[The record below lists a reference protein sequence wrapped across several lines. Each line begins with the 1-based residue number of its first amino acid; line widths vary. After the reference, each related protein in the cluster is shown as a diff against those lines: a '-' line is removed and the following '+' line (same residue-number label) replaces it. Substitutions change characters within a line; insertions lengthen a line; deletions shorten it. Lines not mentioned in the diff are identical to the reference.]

1 MASVKSRE
9 YLVYKDFSEKIP
21 LRSEGLF
28 CKELVLRGEIGWG
41 GLKSGDFVREVSEQ
55 TSTPYKTGFSAF

>member
-1 MASVKSRE
+1 MTSVKSRE

-28 CKELVLRGEIGWG
+28 CKELVLRGEMRWVMRLG
-41 GLKSGDFVREVSEQ
+41 GV
-55 TSTPYKTGFSAF
+55 A